1 MPHPQ
6 CECNLKKNITKA
18 LMSAQ
23 EDFDSIEA
31 NHINPQF
38 KNKYAKLVDLY
49 NACKKSLRKQGI
61 VISHNCNT
69 HPVTH
74 QQVSKTTLIHIETG
88 ETLEDSRFLL
98 PEKPGS
104 QGHGAAETYM
114 KKYALKSLLGTDVGE
129 DDDDGHA
136 EESYR
141 LQVNRFITHIN
152 QQGDPHEIFD
162 ALFKHYKVSKISEI
176 GLVNMLDASLFV
188 WEFCVNRA
196 RAKAQQK
203 AQRVNVD
210 SRIEG

>member
-1 MPHPQ
+1 MTE
-6 CECNLKKNITKA
+6 CECKLKRNIIKA

-38 KNKYAKLVDLY
+38 KTKYAKLVDLY

-61 VISHNCNT
+61 VISHKCDT
-69 HPVTH
+69 HPITN
-74 QQVSKTTLIHIETG
+74 QQISKTILTHVATG
-88 ETLEDSRFLL
+88 ETLEDTRYLL

-141 LQVNRFITHIN
+141 LQVNRFAAHIN
-152 QQGDPHEIFD
+152 KLGNPQEIFN
-162 ALFKHYKVSKISEI
+162 ALFAKYKIDKLSDI
-176 GLVNMLDASLFV
+176 GLVNMFDGLLFV
-188 WEFCVNRA
+188 WDFCANRA
-196 RAKAQQK
+196 RAEALQK
-203 AQRVNVD
+203 AQRINVKP
-210 SRIEG
+210 R